1 MKCKVK
7 ATMEMIE
14 GFTIEVKCI
23 FFRSS
28 LLAEIS
34 YLPCSAALHKAGGYI
49 LGLSLTLMEVEYNMS
64 ACAL

>member
-1 MKCKVK
+1 
-7 ATMEMIE
+7 MEMIE

-49 LGLSLTLMEVEYNMS
+49 LGLSYFNGGRMQNVSLCSLIW
-64 ACAL
+64 